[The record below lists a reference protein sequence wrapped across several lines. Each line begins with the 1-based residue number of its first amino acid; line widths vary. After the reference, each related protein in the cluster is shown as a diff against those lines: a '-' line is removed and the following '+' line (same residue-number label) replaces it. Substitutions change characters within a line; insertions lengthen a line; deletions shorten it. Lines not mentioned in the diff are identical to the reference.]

1 MLYQLQYLQ
10 ERVKIFFLFCCR
22 KSRVDFSQFDASCS
36 RLEHSGLLLEGS
48 WVKGCRER
56 DSWFRIFTPSLD
68 SLRMV
73 TMKKIISKKIR
84 DTWTEKGV
92 ITISSCGVSE
102 GKRGTYQN
110 SIILYSWRYWKRS
123 HPIENSCCC
132 RDDKETGE
140 HLARRVILCE
150 YFEDISPFKFV
161 TLSDC
166 LKSVFLWSMY
176 KIIAFSRHVQIISKY
191 QKKLILH
198 YISTYWSKKSF
209 QRYVN
214 KLDSENEVNPSQWLT
229 LILFS
234 DSSAPAFL

>member
-48 WVKGCRER
+48 WVKGRR
-56 DSWFRIFTPSLD
+56 DGDSWFRIFTPSLD

-132 RDDKETGE
+132 RDDKETGK

-166 LKSVFLWSMY
+166 LKLVFLCSMY
-176 KIIAFSRHVQIISKY
+176 KIIAFFKTCSNHFKVSK
-191 QKKLILH
+191 KFILH
-198 YISTYWSKKSF
+198 YISTHGSKKSF

-214 KLDSENEVNPSQWLT
+214 KLDSENEVNPSQWLA
-229 LILFS
+229 LILCS
-234 DSSAPAFL
+234 DSFAPAFL

>member
-48 WVKGCRER
+48 WVKGRR
-56 DSWFRIFTPSLD
+56 DGDSWFRIFTPSLD

-92 ITISSCGVSE
+92 ITISSSGVSE

-132 RDDKETGE
+132 RDDKETGK

-166 LKSVFLWSMY
+166 LKLVFLCSMY
-176 KIIAFSRHVQIISKY
+176 KIIAFFKTCSNHFKVSK
-191 QKKLILH
+191 KFILH
-198 YISTYWSKKSF
+198 YISTHGSKKSF

-214 KLDSENEVNPSQWLT
+214 KLDSENEVNPSQWLA
-229 LILFS
+229 LILCS
-234 DSSAPAFL
+234 DSFAPAFL